1 MRLKAFQK
9 LKPQF
14 LYNRVKNC
22 NQDFP
27 VGTVGRNPPD
37 NVGDMGLTPGPGR
50 FYMLP
55 EQLSPQAT
63 TTEPVLHNKRSH
75 SHEKLTHSNKAPP
88 LATTR
93 ESPCTGMKIR
103 YNQK

>member
-1 MRLKAFQK
+1 MRLKAFEK

-27 VGTVGRNPPD
+27 VGTVGRSPPD

-55 EQLSPQAT
+55 EQLSPQAAMKN
-63 TTEPVLHNKRSH
+63 LQAKILN
-75 SHEKLTHSNKAPP
+75 SNNN
-88 LATTR
+88 LA
-93 ESPCTGMKIR
+93 SFH
-103 YNQK
+103 